1 VLSPI
6 LFAILIDDIGKI
18 QNNRYGTCIILYADD
33 ILLIAKSV
41 TALQRMLWL
50 CEQELNSI
58 DMVINVRKSC
68 CIRVGTRQDKPCSN
82 INTMDGRQ
90 LSLVNE
96 IRYLGVVI
104 VRSVKFK
111 CSVDQAKKSFC
122 RAANSIFA
130 KIGRLASD
138 EVVALSKCKCLPILL
153 YALEVCNLNKSTMQ
167 SLDFTLNR
175 FFLKLLRTSTMEIV
189 TYCQEFFGCDLPSVT
204 LRKRYVK
211 FIDTNDPKLI
221 FSFFLVQCC
230 RC

>member
-1 VLSPI
+1 MLSPI

-68 CIRVGTRQDKPCSN
+68 CMRVGTRQDKPCSN
-82 INTMDGRQ
+82 INTIDGRQ

-111 CSVDQAKKSFC
+111 CSAIKPRNLFIVRQIVSLRKSADWLH
-122 RAANSIFA
+122 R
-130 KIGRLASD
+130 
-138 EVVALSKCKCLPILL
+138 
-153 YALEVCNLNKSTMQ
+153 
-167 SLDFTLNR
+167 
-175 FFLKLLRTSTMEIV
+175 KLLLNSRNVNVCLFCYI
-189 TYCQEFFGCDLPSVT
+189 
-204 LRKRYVK
+204 R
-211 FIDTNDPKLI
+211 
-221 FSFFLVQCC
+221 
-230 RC
+230 